1 MNWTKHLEN
10 MNRLISKMEVVY
22 QGRPVT
28 ADEAFE
34 LLFAR
39 TLRLR
44 AENGTLFCIGNGAS
58 AAISSHFSADMAKN
72 GALHTEVFT
81 DLALITAISNDMGF
95 ENVYTEP
102 FSRRAKPGDMLVAI
116 SSSGRSPNI
125 LKCARRAAD
134 FQTDVV
140 TFSAM
145 DPGNPL
151 RECGFL
157 NFYVPARLYGNAE
170 SLHAMLLHYWTDLFL
185 NEEKQEN

>member
-1 MNWTKHLEN
+1 
-10 MNRLISKMEVVY
+10 MNRLTSKLETVYKGRSIS
-22 QGRPVT
+22 P
-28 ADEAFE
+28 DEAFN

-44 AENGTLFCIGNGAS
+44 ADNGTLFCIGNGAS

-81 DLALITAISNDMGF
+81 DLALLSAISNDMGF
-95 ENVYTEP
+95 EYVYAEP
-102 FSRRAKPGDMLVAI
+102 FSRRAKAGDMLVAI

-125 LKCARRAAD
+125 LKCVKRAAD

-145 DPGNPL
+145 DSDNPL

>member
-1 MNWTKHLEN
+1 MSWSKHLETL
-10 MNRLISKMEVVY
+10 NRLTSKLETVY

-28 ADEAFE
+28 PDEAFD

-44 AENGTLFCIGNGAS
+44 ADNGTLFCIGNGAS

-81 DLALITAISNDMGF
+81 DLALLSAISNDMGF
-95 ENVYTEP
+95 ENVYAEP
-102 FSRRAKPGDMLVAI
+102 FSRRAKAGDMLVAI

-125 LKCARRAAD
+125 LKCVRRAAD
-134 FQTDVV
+134 FHTDVI

-145 DPGNPL
+145 DSDNPL

>member
-1 MNWTKHLEN
+1 MSWSKHLETL
-10 MNRLISKMEVVY
+10 NRLTSKLETVY

-28 ADEAFE
+28 PDEAFD

-44 AENGTLFCIGNGAS
+44 ADNGTLFCIGNGAS

-81 DLALITAISNDMGF
+81 DLALLSAISNDMGF
-95 ENVYTEP
+95 ENVYAEP
-102 FSRRAKPGDMLVAI
+102 FSRRAKAGDMLVAI

-125 LKCARRAAD
+125 LKCVRRAAD
-134 FQTDVV
+134 FHTDVV

-145 DPGNPL
+145 DSDNPL